1 MAKVYSLV
9 CFGGRTGKTVTI
21 SNATP
26 AVVTLTSHG
35 LRDGTGVV
43 FSTTGSLPTG
53 VTAGTTYYARS
64 TASNTCNLYD
74 TAEHAIAGGSTGR
87 INTSSAGSGTHTIK
101 SSYFLGLSADA
112 LLRYGSPGSERVYDG
127 LVAWNSGRS
136 GASALDEEICEIGE
150 AFTELVSV
158 NLNLTVP
165 SAVREVT
172 TKVNGVRSAA
182 YHGGVVGAGYIF
194 DCTYGSYG
202 QLGLTKHFTTVDGFT
217 TKTTSVNA
225 NPGLNINAVNCSA
238 LGMIVHKAATATA
251 GAGINMTAASGS
263 VVKNCLII
271 GQYNGIDI
279 NDYVFAE
286 TLANNTVVKSVNY
299 GITRTSAGTFSIQGY
314 MYNNISVGN
323 GTNWQGATAPT
334 LLGGSNNAGATGN
347 AVWGTS
353 PVTIATTDFLDYT
366 NNDFRPALSS
376 SPQVEAGVLYY
387 GALPYD
393 VADAVRPNYMDGA
406 AAAYDV
412 GAYEFDHGYGDWPL
426 STTVTFA
433 GVNAGSEIRVYLPDG
448 TETAGV
454 ESCDADHE
462 LTWTVYAVGNT
473 DNVVT
478 IRIVHTAYK
487 IKEFT
492 YTSAEGAQTLPVQQE
507 ADKWYRNP

>member
-1 MAKVYSLV
+1 MSTVYSLV

-26 AVVTLTSHG
+26 AVVTLTNHG

-43 FSTTGSLPTG
+43 FSTTGALPTG
-53 VTAGTTYYARS
+53 ITAGTTYYAKS
-64 TASNTCNLYD
+64 TASNTFNLYD
-74 TAEHAIAGGSTGR
+74 TAEHAVAGGSTGR
-87 INTSSAGSGTHTIK
+87 VNTSSAGSGTHTVK
-101 SSYFLGLSADA
+101 GAFFLGLTSGE
-112 LLRYGSPGSERVYDG
+112 LSRYGSSGSERIYDG
-127 LVAWNSGRS
+127 LVAWNTGRS

-150 AFTELVSV
+150 AFTEIVSAY
-158 NLNLTVP
+158 LNLTAP

-202 QLGLTKHFTTVDGFT
+202 QLGLTKHFTKLDGFT

-225 NPGLNINAVNCSA
+225 NPGLNVNAVNCSV
-238 LGMIVHKAATATA
+238 LGMIVHKDATATA

-271 GQYNGIDI
+271 GQYNGIEI

-286 TLANNTVVKSVNY
+286 TVANNTVVKSINY
-299 GITRTSAGTFSIQGY
+299 GITRVSAGSWSINGY

-323 GTNWQGATAPT
+323 GTNWQGATAPS

-347 AVWGTS
+347 VVWGSS

-366 NNDFRPALSS
+366 NNDFSPANSS
-376 SPQVEAGVLYY
+376 SPQVETGVLYY

-393 VADAVRPNYMDGA
+393 IADDVRPNYMDGA

-412 GAYEFDHGYGDWPL
+412 GAYEFDHGYGLEPV

-433 GVNAGSEIRVYLPDG
+433 GVNAGSEIRVYNSAG
-448 TETAGV
+448 TELAGV
-454 ESCDADHE
+454 ETCDANHV
-462 LTWTVYAVGNT
+462 LTWTVPIG
-473 DNVVT
+473 DVT

-487 IKEFT
+487 IKEFD
-492 YTSAEGAQTLPVQQE
+492 YTSAAGAQSLPVQQ
-507 ADKWYRNP
+507 DVDDWYSNP